1 MKIKI
6 AKILLL
12 VVLGFNC
19 TACNNDNTTKKDY
32 FKELKNFQ
40 KSFEL
45 NSGNGC
51 SNLGVMYEHGKGVK
65 QNNIEALE
73 YYGKACDLKSQEGCK
88 RYAKLKNDN

>member
-40 KSFEL
+40 KSCEL

-51 SNLGVMYEHGKGVK
+51 SNLGLMYAEGNGIK
-65 QNNIEALE
+65 QNYL
-73 YYGKACDLKSQEGCK
+73 KAI
-88 RYAKLKNDN
+88 KLFQRIVAMSTRGSI